1 MTADHGDVNP
11 AATPP
16 DWADWR
22 RWLPDPDAD
31 WSDWRSWLQRAA
43 ALDWAAP
50 PWPEVPPDQATGA
63 REIPLTLRVF
73 GEDEPGDQIGEQL
86 AATWPAFR
94 RWWRQGANTRPTA
107 AQARARL
114 EEHMPELVPT
124 WQQLAAMLDD
134 EPDAAAAL
142 TLWNPPPFL
151 TGCSQAAVLPG
162 GPALVR
168 NYDWDYRLFDA
179 VVARTAYGGRP
190 VLGMLDCLWGL
201 LDGINDAG
209 LAVSLTFG
217 GRPQVGEGFGIPLVI
232 RYVLEVC
239 ATAAQAAEVLT
250 RIPVHMSYNVT
261 ALDASGQ
268 RATVYLAPDRPA
280 RVTDLAVATNY
291 QGRVEWE
298 PYAAAIRTVERQEH
312 LEQLLA
318 AGTDAAG
325 IVAACL
331 QPPLYATRFHEGFG
345 TLYTAE
351 YRPAEGAVRYHWP
364 SRTWAHSLDAP
375 GPASIQVQLGT
386 P

>member
-1 MTADHGDVNP
+1 M
-11 AATPP
+11 
-16 DWADWR
+16 
-22 RWLPDPDAD
+22 
-31 WSDWRSWLQRAA
+31 
-43 ALDWAAP
+43 
-50 PWPEVPPDQATGA
+50 
-63 REIPLTLRVF
+63 
-73 GEDEPGDQIGEQL
+73 
-86 AATWPAFR
+86 
-94 RWWRQGANTRPTA
+94 
-107 AQARARL
+107 
-114 EEHMPELVPT
+114 
-124 WQQLAAMLDD
+124 
-134 EPDAAAAL
+134 
-142 TLWNPPPFL
+142 
-151 TGCSQAAVLPG
+151 
-162 GPALVR
+162 
-168 NYDWDYRLFDA
+168 
-179 VVARTAYGGRP
+179 
-190 VLGMLDCLWGL
+190 
-201 LDGINDAG
+201 
-209 LAVSLTFG
+209 
-217 GRPQVGEGFGIPLVI
+217 I

-239 ATAAQAAEVLT
+239 ATAAQATEVLS

-364 SRTWAHSLDAP
+364 SRTWAHSLDTS